1 MTSGNDILE
10 YEEENEEMLL
20 LEFVKDRLEKFNNYA
35 WENYEVLTGFK
46 NERLDEWDEFVMDSY
61 VNRHS

>member
-46 NERLDEWDEFVMDSY
+46 NERLDEWNEFVMDSY